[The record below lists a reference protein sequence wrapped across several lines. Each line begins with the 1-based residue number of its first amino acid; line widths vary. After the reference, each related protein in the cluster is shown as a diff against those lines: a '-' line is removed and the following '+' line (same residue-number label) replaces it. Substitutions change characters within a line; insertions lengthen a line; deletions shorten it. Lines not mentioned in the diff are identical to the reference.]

1 MDDRFVVAELDLLAK
16 LGPRFPGSDA
26 HERLVAHVA
35 RQWAEFGMDVREDVL
50 RFERWDPPAASDGLR
65 LTVDGQVVEISSA
78 FPYSGTTGPD
88 GVRGRLVHL
97 RGLLPRWSRARGGIA
112 VIEMVH
118 NRELPA
124 SAAVGSWDPD
134 DPWGKQASPIAP
146 ATLAGFGL
154 KRAARA
160 GVKGVVLVWRGVSAA
175 NARGQYVPFTLS
187 YRGIPAVFVA
197 GEAADAVLHAAR
209 RGAQAELVLDAALT
223 KDASMRT
230 VWAAVEGTQRP
241 RETVLVVTH
250 SDGTNVVEE
259 NGHIGLV
266 HLARDVMAQPP
277 ERTVVFVFVAG
288 HLRIPAIVKRHG
300 QATSR
305 WLSDHRDWWAAGP
318 GQRRAVAGLVIEHLG
333 ALEYRDDPAADDY
346 GPTGCA
352 EPELLYASTRELRM
366 LADIEWRGIE
376 PGPTR
381 VSMPNELIQLGEGQ
395 PLYLERIPNISLVT
409 VPQYLLSTEPGDYVD
424 IKLLQRQ
431 VDGFARLL
439 HRLDTL
445 PAASVGTIAAHTT
458 LRKISAGGK
467 LVTHLL
473 KR

>member
-1 MDDRFVVAELDLLAK
+1 MDDDFVVAELDMLAK

-26 HERLVAHVA
+26 HGRLVAHVA
-35 RQWAEFGMDVREDVL
+35 GQWAELGMDVREDVL
-50 RFERWDPPAASDGLR
+50 GFERWDPPGDPDGLR
-65 LTVDGQVVEISSA
+65 LAVDGRPVEICSA

-88 GVRGRLVHL
+88 GVRGRLRHL
-97 RGLLPRWSRARGGIA
+97 RGPLQRWSRARGGIA
-112 VIEMVH
+112 VVEVR
-118 NRELPA
+118 NREVPA
-124 SAAVGSWDPD
+124 SAVVGSWDPD
-134 DPWGKQASPIAP
+134 DPWGMFANPVGP
-146 ATLAGFGL
+146 ATLAGLGL

-160 GVKGVVLVWRGVSAA
+160 GVQGVVLVWRGVSAA
-175 NARGQYVPFTLS
+175 NALGQYAPFTLS

-197 GEAADAVLHAAR
+197 GDAAAAVLEAAAR
-209 RGAQAELVLDAALT
+209 GGQAELVLDAALT

-230 VWAAVEGTQRP
+230 VWAAVEGTRRP
-241 RETVLVVTH
+241 EETVLVVTH

-266 HLARDVMAQPP
+266 ELARDVVAQPP
-277 ERTVVFVFVAG
+277 ERTIVFVFTAG
-288 HLRIPAIVKRHG
+288 HLRIPAVTTGHS

-305 WLSDHRDWWAAGP
+305 WLTDHPDWWAG
-318 GQRRAVAGLVIEHLG
+318 GQGHRRAVSGLVIEHLG
-333 ALEYRDDPAADDY
+333 ALEYRDDPVTGDY
-346 GPTGCA
+346 GPTGHA
-352 EPELLYASTRELRM
+352 EPEVLYASTRELRM

-409 VPQYLLSTEPGDYVD
+409 VPQYLLSTEPRDYVD
-424 IKLLQRQ
+424 VKLLQRQ
-431 VDGFARLL
+431 VDSFARLL
-439 HRLDTL
+439 RRLDTL
-445 PAASVGTIAAHTT
+445 PSASVGSIAPHTT

-467 LVTHLL
+467 LLAHLL

>member
-1 MDDRFVVAELDLLAK
+1 MDDNFVVAELDLLAQ
-16 LGPRFPGSDA
+16 LGPRLPGSDA

-35 RQWAEFGMDVREDVL
+35 GQWAELGMDVREDVL
-50 RFERWDPPAASDGLR
+50 GFERWDPPGAPDGLR

-88 GVRGRLVHL
+88 GVRGRLRYL
-97 RGLLPRWSRARGGIA
+97 RGPLPRWSRARGGIA
-112 VIEMVH
+112 VIEMIR

-134 DPWGKQASPIAP
+134 DPWGKLSNPIAP
-146 ATLAGFGL
+146 ATLAGLGL

-160 GVKGVVLVWRGVSAA
+160 GVKGVVLLWRGVSAA

-197 GEAADAVLHAAR
+197 GAAADAVLHAAQVS
-209 RGAQAELVLDAALT
+209 APAELVLDAALT
-223 KDASMRT
+223 TDASMRT
-230 VWAAVEGTQRP
+230 VWAAVEGTRRP
-241 RETVLVVTH
+241 QETVLVVTH

-259 NGHIGLV
+259 NGHIALLQ
-266 HLARDVMAQPP
+266 LARDVMAHPP
-277 ERTVVFVFVAG
+277 ERTIVFVFVAG
-288 HLRIPAIVKRHG
+288 HLRIPAIVTGHG

-305 WLSDHRDWWAAGP
+305 WLTDHPEWWAGGP

-333 ALEYRDDPAADDY
+333 ALEYRDNPVTGDY
-346 GPTGCA
+346 GPTGHA

-366 LADIEWRGIE
+366 LADIEWRGTE

-395 PLYLERIPNISLVT
+395 PLYLGRIPNISLVT

-424 IKLLQRQ
+424 VKLLQRQ
-431 VDGFARLL
+431 VDSFARLL

-445 PAASVGTIAAHTT
+445 PAGSVGSIAPHTT
-458 LRKISAGGK
+458 LRKISSGSKAFAD
-467 LVTHLL
+467 LL

>member
-1 MDDRFVVAELDLLAK
+1 MDDDFVVAELDLLAK

-35 RQWAEFGMDVREDVL
+35 GQWAELGMDVREDVL
-50 RFERWDPPAASDGLR
+50 GFERWDPPGHPDGLR
-65 LTVDGQVVEISSA
+65 LTVDGQPVEISSA

-88 GVRGRLVHL
+88 GVRGRLRHL
-97 RGLLPRWSRARGGIA
+97 RGQLPRWSRARGGIA
-112 VIEMVH
+112 VVEVR
-118 NRELPA
+118 NRELPT
-124 SAAVGSWDPD
+124 SAVVGSWDPD
-134 DPWGKQASPIAP
+134 DPWGRAANPVGP
-146 ATLAGFGL
+146 AMLAGLGL

-197 GEAADAVLHAAR
+197 GGAADAVLQAAQ
-209 RGAQAELVLDAALT
+209 RGRQAELVLDAALT

-230 VWAAVEGTQRP
+230 VWAAVEGTRRP
-241 RETVLVVTH
+241 EETVLVVSH

-266 HLARDVMAQPP
+266 ELARDVVAQPP
-277 ERTVVFVFVAG
+277 ERTIVFVFTAG
-288 HLRIPAIVKRHG
+288 HLRIPAVTGHG

-305 WLSDHRDWWAAGP
+305 WLTDHPNWWAGGP
-318 GQRRAVAGLVIEHLG
+318 GHRRAVSGLVIEHLG
-333 ALEYRDDPAADDY
+333 ALEYRDDPVTGDY
-346 GPTGCA
+346 GPTGQA

-381 VSMPNELIQLGEGQ
+381 VSVPNELIQLGEGQ

-424 IKLLQRQ
+424 VKLLQRQ
-431 VDGFARLL
+431 VDSFARLL
-439 HRLDTL
+439 RRLDTL
-445 PAASVGTIAAHTT
+445 PSASVGSIAPHTT
-458 LRKISAGGK
+458 LRKITAGGK
-467 LVTHLL
+467 VLAHLL

>member
-1 MDDRFVVAELDLLAK
+1 MDDDFVVAELDLLAK

-35 RQWAEFGMDVREDVL
+35 GQWAELGMDVREDVL
-50 RFERWDPPAASDGLR
+50 GFERWDPPGHPDGLR
-65 LTVDGQVVEISSA
+65 LTVDGQPVEISSA

-88 GVRGRLVHL
+88 GVRGRLRHL
-97 RGLLPRWSRARGGIA
+97 RGQLPRWSRARGGIA
-112 VIEMVH
+112 VVEVR
-118 NRELPA
+118 NRELPT
-124 SAAVGSWDPD
+124 SAVVGSWDPD
-134 DPWGKQASPIAP
+134 DPWGRAANPVGP
-146 ATLAGFGL
+146 AMLAGLGL

-197 GEAADAVLHAAR
+197 GGAADAVLQAAQ
-209 RGAQAELVLDAALT
+209 RGRQAELVLDAALT

-230 VWAAVEGTQRP
+230 VWAAVEGTRRP
-241 RETVLVVTH
+241 EETVLVVSH

-266 HLARDVMAQPP
+266 ELARDVVAQPP
-277 ERTVVFVFVAG
+277 ERTIVFVFTAG
-288 HLRIPAIVKRHG
+288 HLRIPAVTGHG

-305 WLSDHRDWWAAGP
+305 WLTDHPDWWAGGP
-318 GQRRAVAGLVIEHLG
+318 GHRRAVSGLVIEHLG
-333 ALEYRDDPAADDY
+333 ALEYRDDPVTGDY
-346 GPTGCA
+346 GPTGQA

-381 VSMPNELIQLGEGQ
+381 VSVPNELIQLGEGQ

-424 IKLLQRQ
+424 VKLLQRQ
-431 VDGFARLL
+431 VDSFARLL
-439 HRLDTL
+439 RRLDTL
-445 PAASVGTIAAHTT
+445 PSASVGSIAPHTT
-458 LRKISAGGK
+458 LRKITAGGK
-467 LVTHLL
+467 VLAHLL

>member
-1 MDDRFVVAELDLLAK
+1 MDSDFVVAELDLLAQ

-35 RQWAEFGMDVREDVL
+35 GQWAELGMHVHEDVL
-50 RFERWDPPAASDGLR
+50 GFERWDPPGDQEGLR

-88 GVRGRLVHL
+88 GVRGRLHHM
-97 RGLLPRWSRARGGIA
+97 RGPLPRWSRARGGIA
-112 VIEMVH
+112 IVEMIR

-124 SAAVGSWDPD
+124 SAAVGSWDPN
-134 DPWGKQASPIAP
+134 DPWGKLASPIVP
-146 ATLAGFGL
+146 ATLAGLGL
-154 KRAARA
+154 KQAARA

-187 YRGIPAVFVA
+187 YRGVPTVFVA
-197 GEAADAVLHAAR
+197 GEAADAVVCAAQ
-209 RGAQAELVLDAALT
+209 RGASAELVLDAALT

-230 VWAAVEGTQRP
+230 VWAAVEGSQRP
-241 RETVLVVTH
+241 QETVLVVSH

-259 NGHIGLV
+259 NGHIGLLR
-266 HLARDVMAQPP
+266 LARDVMAHPP
-277 ERTVVFVFVAG
+277 ERTIVFVFTAG
-288 HLRIPAIVKRHG
+288 HLRIPAVITGHG

-305 WLSDHRDWWAAGP
+305 WLNDHRDWWAGGP
-318 GQRRAVAGLVIEHLG
+318 GQRRAVSGLVIEHLG
-333 ALEYRDDPAADDY
+333 ALEYRDDPVTGDY
-346 GPTGCA
+346 GPTGHA

-376 PGPTR
+376 PGPAR

-409 VPQYLLSTEPGDYVD
+409 VPQYLLSTQPGDYVD
-424 IKLLQRQ
+424 VSLLHRQ
-431 VDGFARLL
+431 VDSFGRLL
-439 HRLDTL
+439 RRLDTL
-445 PAASVGTIAAHTT
+445 PSASVGSIAPQTT

-467 LVTHLL
+467 VLARLS

>member
-1 MDDRFVVAELDLLAK
+1 MDDDFVVAELDLLAK

-35 RQWAEFGMDVREDVL
+35 GQWAELGMDVREDVL
-50 RFERWDPPAASDGLR
+50 GFERWDPPGHPDGLR
-65 LTVDGQVVEISSA
+65 LTVDGQPVEISSA

-88 GVRGRLVHL
+88 GVRGRLRHL
-97 RGLLPRWSRARGGIA
+97 RGQLPRWSRARGGIA
-112 VIEMVH
+112 VVEVR
-118 NRELPA
+118 NRELPT
-124 SAAVGSWDPD
+124 SAVVGSWDPD
-134 DPWGKQASPIAP
+134 DPWGRAANPVGP
-146 ATLAGFGL
+146 AMLAGLGL

-197 GEAADAVLHAAR
+197 GGAADAVLQAAQ
-209 RGAQAELVLDAALT
+209 RGRQAELVLDAALT

-230 VWAAVEGTQRP
+230 VWAAVEGTRRP
-241 RETVLVVTH
+241 EETVLVVSH

-266 HLARDVMAQPP
+266 ELARDVVAQPP
-277 ERTVVFVFVAG
+277 ERTIVFVFTAG
-288 HLRIPAIVKRHG
+288 HLRIPAVTGHG

-305 WLSDHRDWWAAGP
+305 WLTDHADWWAGGP
-318 GQRRAVAGLVIEHLG
+318 GHRRAVSGLVIEHLG
-333 ALEYRDDPAADDY
+333 ALEYRDDPVTGDY
-346 GPTGCA
+346 GPTGQA

-381 VSMPNELIQLGEGQ
+381 VSVPNELIQLGEGQ

-424 IKLLQRQ
+424 VKLLQRQ
-431 VDGFARLL
+431 VDSFARLL
-439 HRLDTL
+439 RRLDTL
-445 PAASVGTIAAHTT
+445 PSASVGSIAPHTT
-458 LRKISAGGK
+458 LRKITAGGK
-467 LVTHLL
+467 VLAHLL

>member
-1 MDDRFVVAELDLLAK
+1 MDDDFVVAELDLLAK

-35 RQWAEFGMDVREDVL
+35 GQWAELGMDVREDVL
-50 RFERWDPPAASDGLR
+50 GFERWDPPGDPDGLR
-65 LTVDGQVVEISSA
+65 LTVDGQPVEISSA

-88 GVRGRLVHL
+88 GVRGRLRHL
-97 RGLLPRWSRARGGIA
+97 RGPLPRWSRARGAIA
-112 VIEMVH
+112 VVEIR

-124 SAAVGSWDPD
+124 SAVVGSWDPD
-134 DPWGKQASPIAP
+134 DPWGRASNPMLP
-146 ATLAGFGL
+146 ATLVGLGL

-160 GVKGVVLVWRGVSAA
+160 GVKGVVLALRGVSAA
-175 NARGQYVPFTLS
+175 NARGQYAPFTLS
-187 YRGIPAVFVA
+187 YRGIPAVSVA
-197 GEAADAVLHAAR
+197 GAAADAVLHAAQ
-209 RGAQAELVLDAALT
+209 RGAPAELVLDATLT

-230 VWAAVEGTQRP
+230 VWAAVEGTRRP
-241 RETVLVVTH
+241 EETVLVVSH

-259 NGHIGLV
+259 NGHIGLLE
-266 HLARDVMAQPP
+266 LARDVVAQPT
-277 ERTVVFVFVAG
+277 ERTIVFVFTAG
-288 HLRIPAIVKRHG
+288 HLRIPAVTTGHG

-305 WLSDHRDWWAAGP
+305 WLADHPDWWAGGP
-318 GQRRAVAGLVIEHLG
+318 GDRRAVSGLVIEHLG
-333 ALEYRDDPAADDY
+333 ALEYRDDPVTGAY
-346 GPTGCA
+346 GPTGQA

-366 LADIEWRGIE
+366 LTDIEWRGIE

-424 IKLLQRQ
+424 VNLLQRQ
-431 VDGFARLL
+431 VDSFARLL
-439 HRLDTL
+439 RRLDTL
-445 PAASVGTIAAHTT
+445 PSASVGSIAPHTT
-458 LRKISAGGK
+458 LRKIRAGGK
-467 LVTHLL
+467 LLTHLL

>member
-1 MDDRFVVAELDLLAK
+1 MDDDFVVAELDLLAK

-35 RQWAEFGMDVREDVL
+35 GQWAELGMDVREDVL
-50 RFERWDPPAASDGLR
+50 GFERWDPPGHPDGLR
-65 LTVDGQVVEISSA
+65 LTVDGQPVEISSA

-88 GVRGRLVHL
+88 GVRGRLRHL
-97 RGLLPRWSRARGGIA
+97 RGQLPRWSRARGGIA
-112 VIEMVH
+112 VLEVR
-118 NRELPA
+118 NRELPT
-124 SAAVGSWDPD
+124 SAVVGSWDPD
-134 DPWGKQASPIAP
+134 DPWGRAANPVGP
-146 ATLAGFGL
+146 AMLAGLGL

-197 GEAADAVLHAAR
+197 GGAADAVLQAAQ
-209 RGAQAELVLDAALT
+209 RGRQAELVLDAALT

-230 VWAAVEGTQRP
+230 VWAAVEGTRRP
-241 RETVLVVTH
+241 EETVLVVSH

-266 HLARDVMAQPP
+266 ELARDVVAQPP
-277 ERTVVFVFVAG
+277 ERTIVFVFTAG
-288 HLRIPAIVKRHG
+288 HLRIPAVTGHG

-305 WLSDHRDWWAAGP
+305 WLTDHPNWWAGGP
-318 GQRRAVAGLVIEHLG
+318 GHRRAVSGLVIEHLG
-333 ALEYRDDPAADDY
+333 ALEYRDDPVTGDY
-346 GPTGCA
+346 GPTGQA

-381 VSMPNELIQLGEGQ
+381 VSVPNELIQLGEGQ

-424 IKLLQRQ
+424 VKLLQRQ
-431 VDGFARLL
+431 VDSFARLL
-439 HRLDTL
+439 RRLDTL
-445 PAASVGTIAAHTT
+445 PSASVGSIAPHTT
-458 LRKISAGGK
+458 LRKITAGGK
-467 LVTHLL
+467 VLAHLL